1 MRTFISILVGLGG
14 GLGVFLHGTQLLSEG
29 LRKAAGD
36 RMRRLLELFT
46 SKPVTA
52 VLTGAGVTAIL
63 QSSSTV
69 TVMIV
74 GFVNSG
80 LMTLKQAVGSIMGA
94 NIGTT
99 ITAQIVSFNV
109 YDFALPLI
117 AIGALG

>member
-1 MRTFISILVGLGG
+1 VRTFILYSSWSLVVGW
-14 GLGVFLHGTQLLSEG
+14 VYSYMVPNFFLKDYEKRRET
-29 LRKAAGD
+29 

-99 ITAQIVSFNV
+99 ITAQIVSSQR
-109 YDFALPLI
+109 L
-117 AIGALG
+117 